1 MTDCTLNTS
10 IKVPPDI
17 DLYKTSS
24 MQISKESKTQLDKQR
39 STINLAA
46 ILSLLDVQICLENDS
61 EILAV
66 LTD

>member
-10 IKVPPDI
+10 IKMSSDI
-17 DLYKTSS
+17 NLYKTSS
-24 MQISKESKTQLDKQR
+24 MQISKESKIQQDKQKF
-39 STINLAA
+39 TTNLAA

-61 EILAV
+61 EILTV

>member
-1 MTDCTLNTS
+1 MIDYTLNIF
-10 IKVPPDI
+10 IKMSSDI

-24 MQISKESKTQLDKQR
+24 MQISKELKIQQDKQR
-39 STINLAA
+39 SITNLAA

>member
-1 MTDCTLNTS
+1 MTDCTLNIS
-10 IKVPPDI
+10 IKMSSDI

-24 MQISKESKTQLDKQR
+24 IQISERLKIQQDKQK
-39 STINLAA
+39 STTNLAA
-46 ILSLLDVQICLENDS
+46 ILSLLDVQIYLEDDF